1 MKNACLKGMAAR
13 TRLNLAAVKAMSV
26 PPARDMMDIGD
37 KLIAIFYKISPKSQ
51 HNLET

>member
-1 MKNACLKGMAAR
+1 MKNACLRGMAAR

-37 KLIAIFYKISPKSQ
+37 KLAIFYKISPKSQ